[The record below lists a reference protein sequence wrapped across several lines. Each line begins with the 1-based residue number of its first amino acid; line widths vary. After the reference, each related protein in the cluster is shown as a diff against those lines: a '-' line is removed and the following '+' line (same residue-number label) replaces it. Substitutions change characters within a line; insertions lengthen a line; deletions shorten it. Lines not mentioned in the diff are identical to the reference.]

1 VAVQGNFGR
10 VTADPQTEQSGR
22 FGWLRKKGEPSVQNA
37 SGTPSA
43 SAQARPRPTGH
54 VRKTS
59 GHYQAV
65 RHAEAFAGLPAG
77 VTHPKQLLEPLR
89 RCGSQ
94 LPFARAALDTLA
106 LLFDYTKA
114 KDWQDG
120 GTPLVFPSNLEL
132 AGCLGVTERTIRNHL
147 GALESAGIIAIQRGP
162 GNRRIPLRGK
172 DGTMIAPYGIN
183 LAPVPVFVA
192 RLTQV
197 SRAMRGQRE
206 ELRQARRRLSIA
218 VQEIRTALDAVEVVA
233 FDRPLRDEPRQAQAR
248 LQPIAQ
254 EAEAEAASCR
264 RLFERYPAQS
274 ASEQAETLA
283 AIARGAALVEAHAVN
298 ANAITA
304 ETLSLLSENTGDPE
318 TSFRHD
324 STNESF
330 DPSDQYNQ
338 QREVVAAPV
347 VPKRAPILP
356 FSPKL
361 PVATA
366 RSASEIRAHDSVK
379 IRHVIEVLPS
389 FAELLRDYLL
399 IDDPRQASLSDIVGA
414 GRILATQLGASTWC
428 WEKGCETHGAW
439 AAALCAIVAAAK
451 PQTEIKK
458 SRGAFLAGM
467 LLRPP
472 GELNVLASFHALR
485 KRRLN

>member
-1 VAVQGNFGR
+1 M
-10 VTADPQTEQSGR
+10 
-22 FGWLRKKGEPSVQNA
+22 QNA

-43 SAQARPRPTGH
+43 PAPERPRPTGH

-59 GHYQAV
+59 GHYQAA
-65 RHAEAFAGLPAG
+65 RHAEAFAGLPEG

-114 KDWQDG
+114 KDWEEG

-132 AGCLGVTERTIRNHL
+132 AGCLGVTERTVRNHL
-147 GALESAGIIAIQRGP
+147 GALEAAGAIAIQRGP

-192 RLTQV
+192 SLTNV
-197 SRAMRGQRE
+197 GRAMRAQRE

-233 FDRPLRDEPRQAQAR
+233 FDRPLRDEPRQAHAR

-254 EAEAEAASCR
+254 AAEAEAASCR

-274 ASEQAETLA
+274 RAEQAETLA
-283 AIARGAALVEAHAVN
+283 SIARAAVLLEAHAVN

-304 ETLSLLSENTGDPE
+304 ESLSLLSENTGDPE
-318 TSFRHD
+318 TNFRHD
-324 STNESF
+324 STNESS
-330 DPSDQYNQ
+330 DPSDQYSH
-338 QREVVAAPV
+338 QREVVAEPAAPK
-347 VPKRAPILP
+347 PAPILP

-361 PVATA
+361 PVATS
-366 RSASEIRAHDSVK
+366 RPESEPRAHESVR
-379 IRHVIEVLPS
+379 IRHVIEVLPN

-399 IDDPRQASLSDIVGA
+399 LDDPRQATLSDIVGA

-451 PQTEIKK
+451 PQAEIKK

-467 LLRPP
+467 LLRGP

>member
-1 VAVQGNFGR
+1 M
-10 VTADPQTEQSGR
+10 
-22 FGWLRKKGEPSVQNA
+22 QNA

-43 SAQARPRPTGH
+43 SAPTRPRPTGH

-59 GHYQAV
+59 GHYDAV

-94 LPFARAALDTLA
+94 LPFARQALDTLA

-147 GALESAGIIAIQRGP
+147 GALESAGVIAIQRGP
-162 GNRRIPLRGK
+162 GNRRIPLRGR

-192 RLTQV
+192 SLNEL
-197 SRAMRGQRE
+197 SRTMRVQRE

-233 FDRPLRDEPRQAQAR
+233 FDKPLRDEPRQAQSR

-274 ASEQAETLA
+274 APEQAETLA
-283 AIARGAALVEAHAVN
+283 AIARAAALLETHAVN
-298 ANAITA
+298 ANTITA

-324 STNESF
+324 STNESI
-330 DPSDQYNQ
+330 DPPDQYNH
-338 QREVVAAPV
+338 QREVVAEPP
-347 VPKRAPILP
+347 VPKRPPILP

-366 RSASEIRAHDSVK
+366 RPESEPRAHESVK

-389 FAELLRDYLL
+389 FAELLHDYLL
-399 IDDPRQASLSDIVGA
+399 LDDPRQASLSDIVGA

-428 WEKGCETHGAW
+428 WEKGCETHSAW

-451 PQTEIKK
+451 PQAEIKK

-472 GELNVLASFHALR
+472 GELHVLASFHALR

>member
-1 VAVQGNFGR
+1 M
-10 VTADPQTEQSGR
+10 
-22 FGWLRKKGEPSVQNA
+22 QNA
-37 SGTPSA
+37 SGTPSVP
-43 SAQARPRPTGH
+43 AQTRPRPTGH

-59 GHYQAV
+59 GHYEAV
-65 RHAEAFAGLPAG
+65 ARAEAFAGLPQG

-94 LPFARAALDTLA
+94 LPFVRAALDTLA

-147 GALESAGIIAIQRGP
+147 GALEASGVIAIQRGP
-162 GNRRIPLRGK
+162 GNRRIPLRGSN
-172 DGTMIAPYGIN
+172 GTIIAPYGIN

-192 RLTQV
+192 RLGELGRTM
-197 SRAMRGQRE
+197 RAQRE

-218 VQEIRTALDAVEVVA
+218 VQEIRTALDAVDVVA
-233 FDRPLRDEPRQAQAR
+233 FDRPLRDEPRQAHAR
-248 LQPIAQ
+248 LQPLAQ

-264 RLFERYPAQS
+264 RLFERYPAQLR
-274 ASEQAETLA
+274 AEQAETLA
-283 AIARGAALVEAHAVN
+283 AIGRAAVLLESHAAR
-298 ANAITA
+298 ANTITA

-324 STNESF
+324 STNDSF
-330 DPSDQYNQ
+330 DPADQYHH
-338 QREVVAAPV
+338 QREVVAAPA
-347 VPKRAPILP
+347 VPKRPAILP
-356 FSPKL
+356 FAPKL
-361 PVATA
+361 PVATSKPA
-366 RSASEIRAHDSVK
+366 PEGAARAHESVK
-379 IRHVIEVLPS
+379 IRHVIEVQPE
-389 FAELLRDYLL
+389 FATLLRDYLL
-399 IDDPRQASLSDIVGA
+399 LDDPRAASLSDIVGA
-414 GRILATQLGASTWC
+414 ARILATQLGASTWC

-439 AAALCAIVAAAK
+439 AAALCAIVASAK
-451 PQTEIKK
+451 PAAEIKK
-458 SRGAFLAGM
+458 SRGSFLAGM
-467 LLRPP
+467 LLRGP

>member
-1 VAVQGNFGR
+1 M
-10 VTADPQTEQSGR
+10 
-22 FGWLRKKGEPSVQNA
+22 QNA

-43 SAQARPRPTGH
+43 PAHTRPQPTGH

-59 GHYQAV
+59 GHYEAV
-65 RHAEAFAGLPAG
+65 QRAEAFAGLPQG
-77 VTHPKQLLEPLR
+77 VSHPKQLLEPLR
-89 RCGSQ
+89 RCGGQ

-114 KDWQDG
+114 RDWQEG

-147 GALESAGIIAIQRGP
+147 GALEAAGIIAIQRGP
-162 GNRRIPLRGK
+162 GNRRMPLRGSN
-172 DGTMIAPYGIN
+172 GTIIAPYGIN

-192 RLTQV
+192 GLTELG
-197 SRAMRGQRE
+197 RAMRAQRE
-206 ELRQARRRLSIA
+206 ELRGARRRLTIA

-248 LQPIAQ
+248 LQPLAH

-264 RLFERYPAQS
+264 RLFERYPAQ
-274 ASEQAETLA
+274 ARAEQAQTLA
-283 AIARGAALVEAHAVN
+283 AIVRAAALLESHATT
-298 ANAITA
+298 ANAVAA

-318 TSFRHD
+318 TGFRHD
-324 STNESF
+324 STNDSF
-330 DPSDQYNQ
+330 DPADQYNH
-338 QREVVAAPV
+338 QREVVAAPP
-347 VPKRAPILP
+347 VPKRPAILP
-356 FSPKL
+356 FVPKL

-366 RSASEIRAHDSVK
+366 KPAPDGETRAHESVK
-379 IRHVIEVLPS
+379 IRHVIEVQPH

-399 IDDPRQASLSDIVGA
+399 LDDPRLASLSDIVGA
-414 GRILATQLGASTWC
+414 ARILATQLGASTWC

-439 AAALCAIVAAAK
+439 AAALCAIVASAK
-451 PQTEIKK
+451 PAAEIRK
-458 SRGAFLAGM
+458 SRGSFLAGM